1 MRRLAVAAYAARS
14 ILRRRL
20 ATASALIGLA
30 LGIAIASAPWVAT
43 DSTLRGLADYYVGG
57 VSIDLTASGSE
68 RNVVNASVAAGRV
81 PDVARAEPLVG
92 FGLTVNVSGDLRPV
106 YAYWI
111 LPTFNTVL
119 SRIGLTWS
127 ASPAAGGIVLHDS
140 LRSAGLDIGQTVSF
154 EDHREW
160 RDSNGTLLKSEV
172 WTFSRRIDGF
182 YNATSGSAITG
193 GASFLPAADVREAKV
208 ALNFTNYDFSGQL
221 FLWFDRGPLVNPYD
235 PEGSAARLVRERTLL
250 EAALTP
256 YQFYLLPSGGLETA
270 VQNLAAHVRFLR
282 IWFLPFTIP
291 TTAIAIL
298 LGRVGFDL
306 GLTGRRR
313 ELAVLRARGISVRG
327 VRGFLLV
334 ETTVVS
340 LLAALIGLGFA
351 VLLSRI
357 IISLPMFAP
366 FTVNGPRAVP
376 AEVAI
381 TLTTLGFTIGFA
393 WLLAWLASRR
403 ALKFALSK
411 DIVTGFRAY
420 HEEEMSL
427 PHRGSRDFLLVAVGV
442 AGLVLVV
449 LVALL
454 GPFSEIAAWLGF
466 PTIIL
471 APVAPI
477 LLAVGL
483 VRYLTRGTTKVYR
496 ALARLLRPFLGKV
509 EPLVDKNLA
518 RAPRR
523 ASNIAMIV
531 TFAMAFLVAMPV
543 LTASSEAY
551 LDEQAR
557 WGTPSDIVMSMSF
570 FSSGRGAA
578 DLRSSEQAGA
588 IAGVAGVTPVFE
600 VSPTGPGTIWVF
612 NASSYL
618 GTVPW
623 LEPRHLLGVDPRQ
636 LMQDLVKGDALA
648 ANPEFQRVSGL
659 RVGDPVSLSVADL
672 NGSVAATFTGRF
684 AALVPTLPGMS
695 YGPTWPQWYVDFSAL
710 PPGVIERLG
719 RLSQLFVALTPG
731 ADSARVV
738 ASLRALFGE
747 NAYIRTSEE
756 ALRIELA
763 NPVRAGTFQYL
774 ETQSQLAAILM
785 VLGIGLL
792 VFSAASA
799 RRNELVTL
807 VARGLGP
814 QLVARLVM
822 AEGWIVALLGIL
834 LGTCTGLLVAA
845 SVLRITSSYTWIPI
859 PFVLPWTVVLP
870 VLVVTAGV
878 WAASFL
884 GALAI
889 QRMDVARVLK
899 LRGG

>member
-1 MRRLAVAAYAARS
+1 MRRFDRPEDDSFIYPLKRSGARDALRRLAVAAYAARS
-14 ILRRRL
+14 VLRRRL

-221 FLWFDRGPLVNPYD
+221 FLWFDRGALVNPYD

-256 YQFYLLPSGGLETA
+256 YQFYLLPFGGLETA

-327 VRGFLLV
+327 VRGFL
-334 ETTVVS
+334 
-340 LLAALIGLGFA
+340 
-351 VLLSRI
+351 
-357 IISLPMFAP
+357 
-366 FTVNGPRAVP
+366 
-376 AEVAI
+376 
-381 TLTTLGFTIGFA
+381 
-393 WLLAWLASRR
+393 
-403 ALKFALSK
+403 
-411 DIVTGFRAY
+411 
-420 HEEEMSL
+420 
-427 PHRGSRDFLLVAVGV
+427 
-442 AGLVLVV
+442 LVV

-557 WGTPSDIVMSMSF
+557 WGTPSDIVVSMSSF
-570 FSSGRGAA
+570 GSGRGAA

-814 QLVARLVM
+814 QLAARLVM

-845 SVLRITSSYTWIPI
+845 SVLPS
-859 PFVLPWTVVLP
+859 
-870 VLVVTAGV
+870 
-878 WAASFL
+878 
-884 GALAI
+884 
-889 QRMDVARVLK
+889 
-899 LRGG
+899 

>member
-1 MRRLAVAAYAARS
+1 MGGDGFHPTGAG
-14 ILRRRL
+14 
-20 ATASALIGLA
+20 GL
-30 LGIAIASAPWVAT
+30 
-43 DSTLRGLADYYVGG
+43 LRGRSLH
-57 VSIDLTASGSE
+57 
-68 RNVVNASVAAGRV
+68 R
-81 PDVARAEPLVG
+81 PHG
-92 FGLTVNVSGDLRPV
+92 FGFREERGQRLCRGGPSTGRRPGGTSCRFRTNRECFRGSPSGLRLLDPSDLQHRP
-106 YAYWI
+106 
-111 LPTFNTVL
+111 LPN
-119 SRIGLTWS
+119 W
-127 ASPAAGGIVLHDS
+127 PH
-140 LRSAGLDIGQTVSF
+140 
-154 EDHREW
+154 
-160 RDSNGTLLKSEV
+160 
-172 WTFSRRIDGF
+172 
-182 YNATSGSAITG
+182 
-193 GASFLPAADVREAKV
+193 
-208 ALNFTNYDFSGQL
+208 
-221 FLWFDRGPLVNPYD
+221 
-235 PEGSAARLVRERTLL
+235 LVREPG
-250 EAALTP
+250 LTP
-256 YQFYLLPSGGLETA
+256 YQFYLLPFGGLETA

-442 AGLVLVV
+442 AGLLLVV

-454 GPFSEIAAWLGF
+454 DPFSVIAAWLGF

-557 WGTPSDIVMSMSF
+557 WGTPSDIVMSTSF
-570 FSSGRGAA
+570 S
-578 DLRSSEQAGA
+578 
-588 IAGVAGVTPVFE
+588 
-600 VSPTGPGTIWVF
+600 
-612 NASSYL
+612 
-618 GTVPW
+618 
-623 LEPRHLLGVDPRQ
+623 
-636 LMQDLVKGDALA
+636 
-648 ANPEFQRVSGL
+648 
-659 RVGDPVSLSVADL
+659 
-672 NGSVAATFTGRF
+672 
-684 AALVPTLPGMS
+684 
-695 YGPTWPQWYVDFSAL
+695 
-710 PPGVIERLG
+710 
-719 RLSQLFVALTPG
+719 
-731 ADSARVV
+731 
-738 ASLRALFGE
+738 
-747 NAYIRTSEE
+747 
-756 ALRIELA
+756 
-763 NPVRAGTFQYL
+763 
-774 ETQSQLAAILM
+774 
-785 VLGIGLL
+785 
-792 VFSAASA
+792 
-799 RRNELVTL
+799 
-807 VARGLGP
+807 
-814 QLVARLVM
+814 
-822 AEGWIVALLGIL
+822 
-834 LGTCTGLLVAA
+834 
-845 SVLRITSSYTWIPI
+845 
-859 PFVLPWTVVLP
+859 
-870 VLVVTAGV
+870 
-878 WAASFL
+878 
-884 GALAI
+884 
-889 QRMDVARVLK
+889 
-899 LRGG
+899 